1 MANPFGTH
9 QTNRSL
15 HRHLLR
21 RLAWLIPVE
30 ESTLHL
36 PLSREIVY
44 LKFSGLVAPGL
55 VIKSSAIWPVFYRYK
70 VSFEG
75 DYVKIKGPYGN
86 RKWCLL
92 TTVDMQ
98 PELGEVALRLRIRLS
113 TSNTIMAILGV
124 GGYGVWVL
132 LTMPIQFFLFPLIL
146 QILFIY
152 TVILLAFKYEA
163 RQIRELLKR
172 TLMPEG

>member
-1 MANPFGTH
+1 MANPFGTQ

-36 PLSREIVY
+36 PLSREIVH
-44 LKFSGLVAPGL
+44 LKFSGLVASGL

-70 VSFEG
+70 VSFDG
-75 DYVKIKGPYGN
+75 DRVKIKGPYGN

-92 TTVDMQ
+92 TTVEMQ
-98 PELGEVALRLRIRLS
+98 PEQSGVALRLKMRLS
-113 TSNTIMAILGV
+113 AGHILLGISIF
-124 GGYGVWVL
+124 GGYLIGVL
-132 LTMPIQFFLFPLIL
+132 RMMPVHLFVFPLIF
-146 QILFIY
+146 QILFMY
-152 TVILLAFKYEA
+152 MVILLVFKYEV
-163 RQIRELLKR
+163 QKIRELLKR
-172 TLMPEG
+172 TLMPEA